1 MYDVNFKVFIE
12 VSTTFEKNT
21 VSVPAKRIPKENCEA
36 LGVDDF
42 GIRRVILL

>member
-12 VSTTFEKNT
+12 VSTTFNKNT
-21 VSVPAKRIPKENCEA
+21 VSVPTKRISKENCEA

-42 GIRRVILL
+42 GLRRGILL